1 MNPSVPSLPA
11 KARCF
16 TPASWFWAVAGLVEY
31 FVARLAIAAV
41 AVFPSLSNV
50 IAKLLDILVPRLR
63 RIAVKNLTMAG
74 FSTPDRITDG
84 IFVSISRLLA
94 TFARMPRLTPQNIPS
109 LIRYD
114 GLDNFQNALARG
126 RGVLVATAHL
136 GNWELS
142 AFAHAWMTAPMHIV
156 VRPIDNRRID
166 ALVERYRGLSG
177 NHIIEKKDAARGIL
191 KALKSGD
198 AVGILIDQNTTLD
211 QGVFIDFFGVKACAG
226 TAFAKLAHHSGAA
239 IVPGFAL
246 WSDEEQR
253 YILRF
258 YPEISM
264 SGDVAEDTQRIHTQL
279 ESVIRQFPD
288 QWLWIHRRWKT
299 RPPGEPPLY

>member
-1 MNPSVPSLPA
+1 
-11 KARCF
+11 
-16 TPASWFWAVAGLVEY
+16 VAGLVEY

-50 IAKLLDILVPRLR
+50 IAKLLDVLVPRLR

-74 FSTPDRITDG
+74 FSNPTQITDG

-94 TFARMPRLTPQNIPS
+94 TFARLPRLTPQNIS
-109 LIRYD
+109 GLIRYD

-156 VRPIDNRRID
+156 VRPIDNPRID

-177 NHIIEKKDAARGIL
+177 NHVIEKKDAARGIL

-211 QGVFIDFFGVKACAG
+211 QGVFIDFFGKKACAG

-239 IVPGFAL
+239 VVPGFAL

-264 SGDVAEDTQRIHTQL
+264 SGDVAEDTQRIHSQL
-279 ESVIRQFPD
+279 ESVIRQYPD